1 MFIPYYIL
9 KNNPNASFTQ
19 EQDPVVNAVVN
30 ILGFVQ
36 AGTKSALD
44 SLQQANIAQLFN
56 LDPEQ
61 HQDTA
66 RLGNE
71 LKAGAEKVS
80 NIHTYLDLI

>member
-1 MFIPYYIL
+1 MFIPYYMF

-44 SLQQANIAQLFN
+44 SLQQVNIAQLFN

-66 RLGNE
+66 RLGDE

-80 NIHTYLDLI
+80 IIHTYLD